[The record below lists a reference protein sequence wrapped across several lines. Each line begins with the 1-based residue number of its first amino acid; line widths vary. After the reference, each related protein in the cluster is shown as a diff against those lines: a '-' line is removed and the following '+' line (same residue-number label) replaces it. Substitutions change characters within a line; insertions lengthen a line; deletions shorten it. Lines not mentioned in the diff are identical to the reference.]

1 MDTLDMPFKCSDHVF
16 ICLLAFFSFRALQIF
31 NDSRFGCT
39 LTTSRWRLQECF
51 LLLYIF
57 FLLPVS
63 SFQLSFSPLRLSEDR
78 DHHVFLCS
86 SCLDFAPFGLVSLG
100 AADLE
105 DQAPPWCVFA
115 ALWQVPWRLD
125 GEHGS
130 HQGRAS
136 QCGATCWILQHKKY
150 LLQNVVYRQWGSA

>member
-1 MDTLDMPFKCSDHVF
+1 M
-16 ICLLAFFSFRALQIF
+16 
-31 NDSRFGCT
+31 
-39 LTTSRWRLQECF
+39 
-51 LLLYIF
+51 LLYIF

-105 DQAPPWCVFA
+105 DQAPP
-115 ALWQVPWRLD
+115 
-125 GEHGS
+125 
-130 HQGRAS
+130 
-136 QCGATCWILQHKKY
+136 
-150 LLQNVVYRQWGSA
+150 